1 MARRHHSKE
10 NPKQPN
16 AHTMKTKLTTL
27 LTTALL
33 GLALA
38 SCSTTGGAKPYPYD
52 VCIVSG
58 NKLGS
63 MGTPI
68 TKVHEG
74 QQIKFCCEPCVEE
87 FDENPAKFMTKLPK

>member
-1 MARRHHSKE
+1 
-10 NPKQPN
+10 
-16 AHTMKTKLTTL
+16 MKTKLTTL
-27 LTTALL
+27 FTIALL
-33 GLALA
+33 GLSLA
-38 SCSTTGGAKPYPYD
+38 SCSTTGGGAKPYPLD

-74 QQIKFCCEPCVEE
+74 QEVKFCCRPCVED
-87 FDENPAKFMTKLPK
+87 FDANPAKYMAKLPK

>member
-1 MARRHHSKE
+1 
-10 NPKQPN
+10 
-16 AHTMKTKLTTL
+16 MKTKLTTL

-38 SCSTTGGAKPYPYD
+38 SCSNTGGANPYPYD

-74 QQIKFCCEPCVEE
+74 QQVKFCCSPCVEE
-87 FDENPAKFMTKLPK
+87 FDANPAKFMTKLPK

>member
-1 MARRHHSKE
+1 MACAIHIP
-10 NPKQPN
+10 NPKT
-16 AHTMKTKLTTL
+16 HTMKTKLTTL

-38 SCSTTGGAKPYPYD
+38 ACSTTSGAKPYPYD

-68 TKVHEG
+68 SKVHEG
-74 QQIKFCCEPCVEE
+74 QQVKFCCSPCVED
-87 FDENPAKFMTKLPK
+87 FDANPAKFMTKLK

>member
-1 MARRHHSKE
+1 MAEVIIQNK
-10 NPKQPN
+10 KTKPN

-33 GLALA
+33 GLTLA
-38 SCSTTGGAKPYPYD
+38 SCTTTSGAKPYPYD

-68 TKVHEG
+68 AKVHEG
-74 QQIKFCCEPCVEE
+74 QQVKFCCEPCVEE
-87 FDENPAKFMTKLPK
+87 FDENPAKFMAKLK

>member
-1 MARRHHSKE
+1 MAHAVIEKNKPQTHR
-10 NPKQPN
+10 PN
-16 AHTMKTKLTTL
+16 IMKTKLTTL

-38 SCSTTGGAKPYPYD
+38 SCSTSSGAKPYPYD

-68 TKVHEG
+68 TKVHQG

-87 FDENPAKFMTKLPK
+87 FDENPAKFMAKLK

>member
-1 MARRHHSKE
+1 
-10 NPKQPN
+10 
-16 AHTMKTKLTTL
+16 MKTKLTTL

-38 SCSTTGGAKPYPYD
+38 SCSSSTSGGAKPYPYD

-68 TKVHEG
+68 TKVHQG
-74 QQIKFCCEPCVEE
+74 QQVKFCCEPCVEE
-87 FDENPAKFMTKLPK
+87 FDENPAKFMAKLK